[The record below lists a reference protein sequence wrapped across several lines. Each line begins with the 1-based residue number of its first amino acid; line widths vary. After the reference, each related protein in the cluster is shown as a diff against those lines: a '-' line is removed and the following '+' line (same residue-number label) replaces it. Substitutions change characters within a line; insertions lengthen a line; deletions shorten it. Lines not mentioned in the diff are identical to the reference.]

1 MTSFSIN
8 PITETQYIEN
18 NGINPFFTQ
27 GSTTPT
33 NIGFPQGTIY
43 YDSTNSVLY
52 VFADNQWRSSSSLPS
67 GQTAGALLTATG
79 TDTNSITWI
88 TPPTSTTGIGAFL
101 QYNAL
106 GSVPRWNV
114 SAYTEYIWT
123 NVVMSASGGPLPQS
137 NTPAIFEPNTLY
149 ALGVFEVF
157 PQQDLPAGSQ
167 ITELKIE
174 LSIAPTQYV
183 YVATFQPSTL
193 QNTMSSSTHLIPL
206 LGIPEIAVSFS
217 LFADNGQDIPINASL
232 KVLCI

>member
-1 MTSFSIN
+1 
-8 PITETQYIEN
+8 
-18 NGINPFFTQ
+18 
-27 GSTTPT
+27 
-33 NIGFPQGTIY
+33 
-43 YDSTNSVLY
+43 
-52 VFADNQWRSSSSLPS
+52 
-67 GQTAGALLTATG
+67 
-79 TDTNSITWI
+79 
-88 TPPTSTTGIGAFL
+88 
-101 QYNAL
+101 
-106 GSVPRWNV
+106 
-114 SAYTEYIWT
+114 
-123 NVVMSASGGPLPQS
+123 MSASGGPLPQS

-174 LSIAPTQYV
+174 LSIAPAQYV

-206 LGIPEIAVSFS
+206 LGIPEISVSFS